1 MAQDAPGQLLEEEAQ
16 VGVILRPF
24 PPPPRRHDRVVDEEG
39 RGGGGRG
46 NGGEDEVGA
55 DVEAEAAARVEAVAT
70 AVAAIG
76 TLGRALKVAARACE
90 PGQRPRLCWGLLGR
104 VRKYFYA
111 SNRKYF
117 KAKDLRKISD
127 GMVKIFSK
135 SFL

>member
-16 VGVILRPF
+16 VGVILRPL

-46 NGGEDEVGA
+46 NSGEDEVGA

-76 TLGRALKVAARACE
+76 TLGRALEVATRACQ
-90 PGQRPRLCWGLLGR
+90 PGQRPRLRWGL
-104 VRKYFYA
+104 
-111 SNRKYF
+111 
-117 KAKDLRKISD
+117 
-127 GMVKIFSK
+127 
-135 SFL
+135 